1 MLPYVILILL
11 PMVVAAVRTNGIV
24 RIGNGVAQNK
34 RNTEITVFFGIFLAL
49 LVLRDEACGSDTQNY
64 FKMFEQAGQR
74 SWSSAISN
82 STVELGYTVF
92 SKFIYLI
99 SGNTRFFL
107 VVTTAIIV
115 IPLYWFYKKE
125 SELPVLTIVLF
136 IVIAPFSMYFSG
148 IRQAMAM
155 ACVFP
160 AWEFA
165 RKKKWIK
172 FLLLVL
178 VATTFHRSAFVI
190 LALYPMC
197 HMRVTVKW
205 LYVVAPVMILI
216 YIFNKPIFSVLML
229 LWGEESTVE
238 SIGESTI
245 LLLAL
250 FAVYA
255 FVVAD
260 EDKLEKEVLGYRN
273 ILLLAVA
280 IQSFASVHGLAMRM
294 NYYFLPFIP
303 VLIPKIANRSK
314 EGTKNLAN
322 VSVIVMT
329 VVFALYFFLRAY
341 RSENIMRIYPYTFF
355 WQ

>member
-1 MLPYVILILL
+1 MLPYFILILL
-11 PMVVAAVRTNGIV
+11 PMVVAAVRTKGIV

-64 FKMFEQAGQR
+64 FKMFEQVGQR

-115 IPLYWFYKKE
+115 IPLCWFYKKE

-148 IRQAMAM
+148 IRQTMAM

-322 VSVIVMT
+322 ISVIVMT